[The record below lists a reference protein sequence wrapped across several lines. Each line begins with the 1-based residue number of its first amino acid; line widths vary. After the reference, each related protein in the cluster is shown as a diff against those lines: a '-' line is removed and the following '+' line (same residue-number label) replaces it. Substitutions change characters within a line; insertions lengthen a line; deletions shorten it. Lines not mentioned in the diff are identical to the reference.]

1 MKIAS
6 IDLYAVLG
14 VPKDADRGAI
24 RAAFR
29 ARMRQTHP
37 DGRPPEDAAAAHE
50 EMVLL
55 NLAYETLRDP
65 GKRAA
70 YDLDRRAARNAKQEQ
85 HHEPTPPPAPQPR
98 VIVLDPQVAD
108 FGSVAI
114 GEMRDQ
120 VVTVRLSD
128 NSTIRYAWALTDCGD
143 FWQVVDPQPY
153 RDVSVVRLRLRAR
166 PLSEH
171 DALGL
176 RSDRLRIMVDDLVV
190 VVPVRINVVAAPPP
204 PPPPPPPKP
213 RAIVLNHRYI
223 NLGSL
228 SAGVEAQEQVV
239 EARFDDGSPIRIARV
254 LNTTGSFW
262 RVVSEPVVHDTTR
275 LIIRVRGGPVAPDHA
290 LDRLT
295 ERLNISLDG
304 VTETVGVTAFITA
317 PATPRLTLANWRDFR
332 LTCLGVIMLLSLLL
346 LLGSIA
352 FSGVYALLNAAPWS
366 PGRDQLRPA
375 TYTVYLDAYCAPEA
389 AWLPGQHSA
398 SDHSASAS
406 TLHMRRSPGP
416 ADDMAPN

>member
-1 MKIAS
+1 MKTTS

-14 VPKDADRGAI
+14 LSKDANLAAI
-24 RAAFR
+24 RKAFR

-37 DGRPPEDAAAAHE
+37 DGRPPEEAEAAHK

-85 HHEPTPPPAPQPR
+85 HHEPTPPPTPQPR
-98 VIVLDPQVAD
+98 VIVLDPEVVD

-114 GEMRDQ
+114 GETRDQ
-120 VVTVRLSD
+120 VITVRLSD

-143 FWQVVDPQPY
+143 FWQVVEPQPY
-153 RDVSVVRLRLRAR
+153 RDVSAVRLRVRVR
-166 PLSEH
+166 PLLAH
-171 DALGL
+171 DELGL
-176 RSDRLRIMVDDLVV
+176 GPRSDRLRIMVDDLVV

-204 PPPPPPPKP
+204 PPPAPPPKP

-228 SAGVEAQEQVV
+228 WTDAEAQEQVV
-239 EARFDDGSPIRIARV
+239 EARFNDGSPIHMARV

-262 RVVSEPVVHDTTR
+262 HVVSEPVVRDTTR
-275 LIIRVRGGPVAPDHA
+275 LIIRIQGGPVAPYHA
-290 LDRLT
+290 QGRFT
-295 ERLNISLDG
+295 EQIHISLDG
-304 VTETVGVTAFITA
+304 VTETVGVTAFITTR
-317 PATPRLTLANWRDFR
+317 PAPRLTFANWQDFR

-352 FSGVYALLNAAPWS
+352 FSGVYALLN
-366 PGRDQLRPA
+366 
-375 TYTVYLDAYCAPEA
+375 
-389 AWLPGQHSA
+389 
-398 SDHSASAS
+398 
-406 TLHMRRSPGP
+406 
-416 ADDMAPN
+416 

>member
-1 MKIAS
+1 MNTVS

-14 VPKDADRGAI
+14 VPKDADRGTI

-70 YDLDRRAARNAKQEQ
+70 YDLDRRTAGNAKREQ
-85 HHEPTPPPAPQPR
+85 HHEPTPPPTPQPR
-98 VIVLDPQVAD
+98 VIVLDPQVVD

-114 GEMRDQ
+114 GETRDQ

-153 RDVSVVRLRLRAR
+153 RDVSAVRLRLRVR

-204 PPPPPPPKP
+204 PPPTPPPKP

-228 SAGVEAQEQVV
+228 WAGAAEAQEQVV
-239 EARFDDGSPIRIARV
+239 EARFDDGSPIHMARV

-262 RVVSEPVVHDTTR
+262 HVVSEPVVHDTTR
-275 LIIRVRGGPVAPDHA
+275 LIIRIQGGPVAPDHA
-290 LDRLT
+290 QGRFT

-304 VTETVGVTAFITA
+304 VTETVGVTAFITNPPA
-317 PATPRLTLANWRDFR
+317 PPLTLANWHDFR

-352 FSGVYALLNAAPWS
+352 FSGVYALLN
-366 PGRDQLRPA
+366 
-375 TYTVYLDAYCAPEA
+375 
-389 AWLPGQHSA
+389 
-398 SDHSASAS
+398 
-406 TLHMRRSPGP
+406 
-416 ADDMAPN
+416 